1 MTSVQLILAFD
12 QLATQQGE
20 FFVLRDHV
28 RRIRNHRIA
37 LVPAEKVPTMHRYL
51 ASNHPGRLK
60 ATASIRVLLHEE
72 CVLWRATVSVGFTT
86 IELLYLQT
94 ESSRR

>member
-37 LVPAEKVPTMHRYL
+37 LVPAGKVPTMPRCL
-51 ASNHPGRLK
+51 ASKHLAQPK
-60 ATASIRVLLHEE
+60 ATASISALLHEE
-72 CVLWRATVSVGFTT
+72 CFSCRATVPVGFTT

-94 ESSRR
+94 ESSR